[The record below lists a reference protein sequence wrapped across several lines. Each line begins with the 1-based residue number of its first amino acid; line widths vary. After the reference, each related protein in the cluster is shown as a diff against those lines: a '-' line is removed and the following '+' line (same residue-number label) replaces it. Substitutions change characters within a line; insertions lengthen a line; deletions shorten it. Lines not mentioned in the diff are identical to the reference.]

1 MSENK
6 KKKQTETAPLIATII
21 VAVLAMAAV
30 IVLLITINSADKN
43 KQTEDNTP
51 AVTTHQFSEE
61 FVENCQFAAQDLV
74 RDSYKVIRLFIS
86 EGLPHYDEPY
96 GNEPDDGLYTV
107 NSTDYSSLE
116 DIENLVRSVY
126 KNSEAERI
134 MNLGVYKNRK
144 VLVDIVYEDT
154 TAEAAATA
162 EDRPLYEE
170 KEVLGISAAFTPDA
184 SANEGWTEYCSIAV
198 MPKSETEC
206 ELTISV
212 GGSEDGSVAP
222 VKTLETAMVKIEG
235 EWKLASFVY

>member
-43 KQTEDNTP
+43 KQTSDNTP
-51 AVTTHQFSEE
+51 AVTTQQFSAE
-61 FVENCQFAAQDLV
+61 FVESCQFAAQDLV
-74 RDSYKVIRLFIS
+74 RDSYKVIRLFVS

-154 TAEAAATA
+154 TAEAATT
-162 EDRPLYEE
+162 ENRPLYEE

-184 SANEGWTEYCSIAV
+184 AANEGWTEYCSIAV

>member
-1 MSENK
+1 MSEN

-30 IVLLITINSADKN
+30 IVLLITINSTDKN

-51 AVTTHQFSEE
+51 AVTTQQFSAE
-61 FVENCQFAAQDLV
+61 FVESCQFAAQDLI
-74 RDSYKVIRLFIS
+74 RDSYKVIRLFVS

-107 NSTDYSSLE
+107 NSTEYNSLE
-116 DIENLVRSVY
+116 DIESLVRRVY
-126 KNSEAERI
+126 INSEAERI
-134 MNLGVYKNRK
+134 MNLGVYQNRK
-144 VLVDIVYEDT
+144 GLVDIVYEDT
-154 TAEAAATA
+154 TAEAAATT
-162 EDRPLYEE
+162 ENRPLYEE
-170 KEVLGISAAFTPDA
+170 GAALGISAAFSPEA
-184 SANEGWTEYCSIAV
+184 AANGGRAEYCSIAV
-198 MPKSETEC
+198 TPKSETEC

-212 GGSEDGSVAP
+212 GGSEDGNVAP